1 MASAPNLRLIAA
13 ALGGEVRGNRV
24 HVPTEG
30 HSNRDRGTVISLS
43 PDAPDGVL
51 VHSFNGGDALAVKDE
66 LRRQGILPERQERRG
81 MDKPQWR
88 ETGVYDYDDGVG
100 NVVYRTKRLEAT
112 GHAKRFVAERFEGGR
127 WINGLG
133 DLPRVPYRLT
143 DLQNAVAIARAA
155 GEDAPLVYFVEGERK
170 ADKLASMGFVATAIA
185 FGANGWRKEY
195 ADAFAGLSVA
205 ILPDNDEPG
214 RKFAETVKA
223 AVEQVGG
230 SACILDL
237 PGLPA
242 KGDVMDWK
250 GTAEDL
256 RALTAKAL
264 AGALMPLPTLDLA
277 ALAAVQPKPKAFA
290 VERLAPLAE
299 VTLFTGP
306 GSAGKSLFG
315 QQLATCAAAGMPC
328 LGLDVRP
335 GAALY
340 LTCEDD
346 ADQLH
351 WRQAS
356 ICKTLR
362 VGMASLAG
370 RLHLASLRG
379 ALDNEL
385 GTFEPDGTLK
395 PAVAFQRLVQMLQT
409 TGAQLAILDNVAHLF
424 TGNENDRGEVT
435 RFVNLLNRL
444 AGETGAAILLLG
456 HPNKSGDDYSGSTAW
471 LNAVRSQATLTH
483 DLETDVRTIT
493 VGKANYARKGE
504 AIRFVWMDGAF
515 VREDDLTPDVRN
527 QLAEVSRSASEDE
540 AFLACLRARASQGV
554 ERAVGPAPG
563 TNYAPTQFEGMP
575 EAKGYKKAA
584 LKRAMDRLYANV
596 RIRTEVVERPGK
608 SDKKSIIV
616 EVP

>member
-1 MASAPNLRLIAA
+1 L
-13 ALGGEVRGNRV
+13 
-24 HVPTEG
+24 
-30 HSNRDRGTVISLS
+30 
-43 PDAPDGVL
+43 L
-51 VHSFNGGDALAVKDE
+51 VHSFNGGDPLAVKDE
-66 LRRQGILPERQERRG
+66 LRSKGLLPEWQERRG
-81 MDKPQWR
+81 MEKPQWR
-88 ETGVYDYDDGVG
+88 ETGVYEYDDGLG

-127 WINGLG
+127 WVNGLG
-133 DLPRVPYRLT
+133 DVARVPYRLT
-143 DLQNAVAIARAA
+143 DLQNAIAVARAT
-155 GEDAPLVYFVEGERK
+155 GDEPVVYFVEDERK
-170 ADKLASMGFVATAIA
+170 ADKLISMGFVATAIA
-185 FGANGWRKEY
+185 FGANGWRAEY
-195 ADAFAGLSVA
+195 ADALAGLSVV

-214 RKFAETVKA
+214 LKFAGVVKA
-223 AVEQVGG
+223 AVEGVGG
-230 SACILDL
+230 SAYILDL
-237 PGLPA
+237 PGLPP
-242 KGDVMDWK
+242 KGDVVDWT
-250 GTAEDL
+250 GTADDL
-256 RALTAKAL
+256 RTLTGKAI
-264 AGALMPLPTLDLA
+264 AGALTPLPTLDLA
-277 ALAAVQPKPKAFA
+277 TLATIQPKPKAFA

-315 QQLATCAAAGMPC
+315 QQLATCSAAGMPC

-335 GAALY
+335 GPALY

-346 ADQLH
+346 EDQLH

-356 ICKTLR
+356 ICNALR
-362 VGMASLAG
+362 VSMASLAG
-370 RLHLASLRG
+370 KLHLASLRG

-385 GTFEPDGTLK
+385 GAFDASGAFK
-395 PAVAFQRLVQMLQT
+395 PSAAFNRLVAMLKE

-504 AIRFVWMDGAF
+504 AIRFVWMNGVF

-527 QLAEVSRSASEDE
+527 QLAEVSRAASEDD
-540 AFLACLRARASQGV
+540 AFLACLRARTAQGI
-554 ERAVGPAPG
+554 ERAVGPNSGP
-563 TNYAPTQFEGMP
+563 NYAPTQFEGMP
-575 EAKGYKKAA
+575 EAKGLKKAA
-584 LKRAMDRLYANV
+584 LRRAMDRLYANM
-596 RIRTEVVERPGK
+596 RIMSVEADRPGK
-608 SDKKSIIV
+608 SGRKTIIV
-616 EVP
+616 EVL